1 MSKETIFHIGT
12 LHAKPQYTDALIN
25 TFEGLN
31 QAPGHIAHEYYRDLE
46 DRNKIT
52 LVEEWKN
59 KEDHE
64 NFVNSFSKEEMDQ
77 WLNMLSQESEDSY
90 YKKL

>member
-31 QAPGHIAHEYYRDLE
+31 RAPGHISHKCYRDLE

-52 LVEEWKN
+52 LIEEWKN
-59 KEDHE
+59 KQDHE